1 MVLGKAKRH
10 AIGSYSVSGRGVNE
24 YGFLWKQEYST
35 MGKQEMQVPEKRKS
49 GFFTKQGP
57 ERFKRNLSDVRK

>member
-24 YGFLWKQEYST
+24 YGFLWKQEYSI
-35 MGKQEMQVPEKRKS
+35 MGKQETQVPEK
-49 GFFTKQGP
+49 
-57 ERFKRNLSDVRK
+57 